1 MGNRLRPVDR
11 RDFLRKSVGLGAG
24 AFFLGLHPDSL
35 SEQVRPNQSMRLSNE
50 TSQDVTWEVEG
61 RYTDACRCHVPCPCH
76 FGMMPDYDTC
86 DASSVYQIEK
96 GRYED
101 VQLDGLLAIV
111 VLGKIERI
119 YLDEAADRKQQQA
132 LEEITRALAGSLLR
146 TGYPLADNLEVKVV
160 PIRATLTDER
170 AEVTVPGLLD
180 IRSSSLTGGDGESR
194 IEMNNLDLGPA
205 WMESVWAG
213 QASVYTH
220 SDGEI
225 WDYSGRNSYFGRLR
239 ANSNM
244 AGIQTV
250 VRTRQA

>member
-1 MGNRLRPVDR
+1 MGNRLRPSDR
-11 RDFLRKSVGLGAG
+11 RDFLRKSVSLGAG
-24 AFFLGLHPDSL
+24 AFLLGLHPDS
-35 SEQVRPNQSMRLSNE
+35 SSQQVRPNRSMRLSNE
-50 TSQDVTWEVEG
+50 TNQDVTWEVEG
-61 RYTDACRCHVPCPCH
+61 RYIDACRCHVPCPCH
-76 FGMMPDYDTC
+76 FGMSPDYATC

-119 YLDEAADRKQQQA
+119 YLDGAADGKQHLA
-132 LEEITRALAGSLLR
+132 LEEIARALAGSLLR

-160 PIRATLTDER
+160 PIRATLTDEQ

-194 IEMNNLDLGPA
+194 IELNNLDLGPA

-220 SDGEI
+220 SDGEV

-244 AGIQTV
+244 V